1 MGQWQPARQCRQNRQ
16 QWQIGSS
23 VEFGSV
29 GLLATP
35 RVESAVKSR
44 HNKDFANSTDALL
57 AWQSF
62 LFENQLSYFKDH
74 VYLKSNYWN
83 EIREMSVFFFK
94 FKLLWSKAQ
103 HTSFNTCSPLIIL
116 YFENRNWLIKRS
128 KWLFP
133 WFFVSI
139 LISDLGYIFWW
150 SVMRW
155 PYVNFKKQDAQ
166 VRTRAFI
173 KKGFF
178 LALILL
184 ACLITSSLIHEVTTL
199 MEKLFK
205 LWERHLSVQIAY
217 LIEKG
222 F

>member
-1 MGQWQPARQCRQNRQ
+1 M
-16 QWQIGSS
+16 
-23 VEFGSV
+23 
-29 GLLATP
+29 
-35 RVESAVKSR
+35 KSER
-44 HNKDFANSTDALL
+44 C
-57 AWQSF
+57 Q
-62 LFENQLSYFKDH
+62 
-74 VYLKSNYWN
+74 
-83 EIREMSVFFFK
+83 FFFLK

-155 PYVNFKKQDAQ
+155 PSVNFKKQDAQ

-173 KKGFF
+173 KKSFF
-178 LALILL
+178 LALILP

>member
-1 MGQWQPARQCRQNRQ
+1 
-16 QWQIGSS
+16 
-23 VEFGSV
+23 
-29 GLLATP
+29 
-35 RVESAVKSR
+35 
-44 HNKDFANSTDALL
+44 
-57 AWQSF
+57 

-74 VYLKSNYWN
+74 VYLKYNYWN
-83 EIREMSVFFFK
+83 EIREMSVFFLK

-155 PYVNFKKQDAQ
+155 PSVNFKKQDAQ

-178 LALILL
+178 LALILP

-205 LWERHLSVQIAY
+205 LWERHLLVQIAY